1 MTSGMSLVN
10 AFYVM
15 MVSLMLC
22 IVMNIGLGFAL
33 DRMLLAFAAAGLYDV
48 SVEWEPTYGIG
59 MLCNEFY
66 LLMYV
71 PPLLGV
77 ANFVYTAVRRQRYDA
92 YEPLE
97 V

>member
-15 MVSLMLC
+15 MISLMLC
-22 IVMNIGLGFAL
+22 IVLNIGLGFAL
-33 DRMLLAFAAAGLYDV
+33 DRMLLAFAAAGMYDV
-48 SVEWEPTYGIG
+48 SEPWNPTYGIG

-71 PPLLGV
+71 PPILGV

-97 V
+97 P